1 MAHIRKC
8 TLCGSEYEYCPRCD
22 KTKATF
28 YLKYCSENCRDVA
41 LVINK
46 ASFDAISKEEAVEE
60 FKKLDLSKL
69 KAYSERTRKFVE
81 DIVMPV
87 QPVEKPEEEVESF
100 RGGLKRK
107 NKKEIVN
114 EI

>member
-8 TLCGSEYEYCPRCD
+8 TLCGTEYEYCPRCD
-22 KTKATF
+22 KTKETF

-46 ASFDAISKEEAVEE
+46 ASFNAITKEEAAEE
-60 FKKLDLSKL
+60 FAKHDLSKL
-69 KAYSERTRKFVE
+69 DLFSERTRKFVE
-81 DIVMPV
+81 DIIKPV
-87 QPVEKPEEEVESF
+87 EPVEKPEEEVKGFEK
-100 RGGLKRK
+100 RNKRK
-107 NKKEIVN
+107 IVN